1 RAHVL
6 ANIDRMVVGP
16 ALSTRLAFEDD
27 GQTKLGSALSVGE
40 RAELVARIERHGEAF
55 VGQEA
60 VTLSTTPVYVGGWL
74 EPRPASLRVYLART
88 PEGWTVMPGG
98 FARVGLSLDP

>member
-1 RAHVL
+1 KIARELWGEELLLPSVATWWCGQETERAHVL

-40 RAELVARIERHGEAF
+40 RAELVARIERDGEAF

-60 VTLSTTPVYVGGWL
+60 VTLSTTP
-74 EPRPASLRVYLART
+74 
-88 PEGWTVMPGG
+88 
-98 FARVGLSLDP
+98 